1 MGADVSD
8 PEEYTLMRRVIGAAA
23 AGVIVMLIILTLYS
37 VARAEDRI
45 PVKITG
51 YCLKGVTADGTEVHE
66 GICAY
71 RRDCIGKIARL
82 YNADGEHIG
91 DYEIHDTGRGGVRKG
106 TVVDVWRPTRAECYA
121 LTQQGYVE
129 IINAEEVTDEIIENS
144 GDGTGASD

>member
-1 MGADVSD
+1 
-8 PEEYTLMRRVIGAAA
+8 MRRGISAVIAAVL
-23 AGVIVMLIILTLYS
+23 VIFIVLTMYLT
-37 VARAEDRI
+37 ARAEDRI

-51 YCLKGVTADGTEVHE
+51 YCLKGRTADGTEVRE

-91 DYEIHDTGRGGVRKG
+91 DYEIHDTGKGGIRKG

-121 LTQQGYVE
+121 LTQSGYLE
-129 IINAEEVTDEIIENS
+129 IIEPEEVQSNETVENS
-144 GDGTGASD
+144 GDGAGACQ